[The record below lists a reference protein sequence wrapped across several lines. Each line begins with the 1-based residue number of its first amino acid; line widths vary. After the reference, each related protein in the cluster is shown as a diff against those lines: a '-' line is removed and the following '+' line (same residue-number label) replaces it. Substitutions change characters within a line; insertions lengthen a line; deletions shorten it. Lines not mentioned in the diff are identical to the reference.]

1 MERQRRVRASDPLLV
16 NEGALV
22 GDIEHGVDAS
32 DTDAEAHRC
41 AQLHD
46 LGIAVVCAHLIDEL
60 AADFGVRECK
70 SFGELDRE
78 SLPVAERVDIVVLLD
93 VGVFVFGDRW
103 LRTRRRACVE
113 SNGAGVDLC
122 DPHPGELSL
131 ASGEYS
137 GVHGLAEVPGR
148 GIQRWGELPHAR
160 LLGLGSLW
168 EFDSCHWLTSV
179 VDYTKAITAVPVT
192 TGWPSRIRRTSQC
205 ARSSPSTVSSDVTV
219 PVAMT

>member
-46 LGIAVVCAHLIDEL
+46 LGIAVVCAHLIDEF

-137 GVHGLAEVPGR
+137 G
-148 GIQRWGELPHAR
+148 PHAR